1 VSVKPDLDGVPETA
15 LWTLWFRA
23 AAARGDQRLLDD
35 PMAID
40 VVDKLDY
47 PFAERFGQLF
57 PAHARVQ
64 ALRVRTFDREV
75 RDFLREHPDGTVVA
89 LGEGLETQ
97 FWRVAAG
104 TNMERVRWLTVDLP
118 ESVALRGQVLPAHE
132 RQRVFAGSALDPAWL
147 DLVDPSRGVLITA
160 QGLLMY
166 LPPDDVRALI
176 ARCAERF
183 PGGGMVFDA
192 VPPWM
197 AGEVRRGTPNF
208 QPPPLPWTLRATE
221 LEQLKEMSPAIAAV
235 RDVRPPSSPGLLGWL
250 LPRLRYLPVIRRAR
264 PMVVALRFN
273 PPAPSHRHRG

>member
-23 AAARGDQRLLDD
+23 VAARDDRPLLDD
-35 PMAID
+35 PMA
-40 VVDKLDY
+40 VETVEKLDY

-75 RDFLREHPDGTVVA
+75 QNFLRTSPDGTVVA

-97 FWRVAAG
+97 FWRVDNG
-104 TNMERVRWLTVDLP
+104 SVRWLTVDLP
-118 ESVALRGQVLPAHE
+118 RSVALREQLLPAHE
-132 RQRVFAGSALDPAWL
+132 RMRSYAGSALDPAWL
-147 DLVDPSRGVLITA
+147 DLVDPARGVLVTA

-166 LPPDDVRALI
+166 LQPAEVHALI
-176 ARCAERF
+176 ARCAEAL
-183 PGGGMVFDA
+183 PGNAMVFDA

-197 AGEVRRGTPNF
+197 AGRVRKGTASF
-208 QPPPLPWTLRATE
+208 QPPPLPWTLAPTE
-221 LEQLKEMSPAIAAV
+221 LPSLKEISPAIADV
-235 RDVRPPSSPGLLGWL
+235 VDVRPPRSPGLLGWL

-264 PMVVALRFN
+264 PMVVALRFRESSRL
-273 PPAPSHRHRG
+273 AG